1 MYNTIIRAILTLKMD
16 KEIEDADSQNGEE
29 EEKDLE
35 TEEDLAPE
43 GETAEEKAER
53 LENANKQ
60 LFERAKK
67 AEGFEKVDGKWV
79 KKAKPVVQAKPAAK
93 AKEADLSTTDV
104 YALMKADVPEEDI
117 EEVRRVAK
125 ALGVNVAEAIKDP
138 VTKGILERRLA
149 LRTTANATNTRT
161 ARPGTKKVTDEQV
174 LEDLKAGTIPE
185 KGSKEAEQ
193 LFWAKRG
200 GKK

>member
-1 MYNTIIRAILTLKMD
+1 MD
-16 KEIEDADSQNGEE
+16 KENEDVDSQNNEE
-29 EEKDLE
+29 EEKELE
-35 TEEDLAPE
+35 IEDDEAPE

-53 LENANKQ
+53 LESANKQ

-79 KKAKPVVQAKPAAK
+79 KKAKPVVQTKPTAK
-93 AKEADLSTTDV
+93 AKEADLSTDL
-104 YALMKADVPEEDI
+104 YALMKADVAEEDI
-117 EEVRRVAK
+117 DEVKRTAK
-125 ALGVNVAEAIKDP
+125 ALGVTVAEAIKDP
-138 VTKGILERRLA
+138 ITKTILERRVA
-149 LRTTANATNTRT
+149 LRATADATNTRT
-161 ARPGTKKVTDEQV
+161 VRPGTKKVTDEQV
-174 LEDLKAGTIPE
+174 LEDLNAGKIPE